1 MAGRIVLIRHGAPE
15 VLAGVAA
22 SGWRL
27 SGAGRA
33 AARALA
39 GRLRGFDAA
48 VVWSSPEAKALETAA
63 AIAGELGL
71 PVREGADLRE
81 HERGSLGY
89 LTRDA
94 LEAGVERL
102 LRSDDEAVFG
112 DETAGAVFRRMWEAL
127 AAAGEAAGGGDVFA
141 VTHGTAAT
149 IFVARRC
156 GVEPVAFWRALSLP
170 AAIVVDGK
178 RLVSVFQ

>member
-15 VLAGVAA
+15 VLAGVA
-22 SGWRL
+22 SSQWRL
-27 SGAGRA
+27 SEAGGA

-39 GRLRGFDAA
+39 GRLGGFSADA
-48 VVWSSPEAKALETAA
+48 VWSSPELKALETAT

-71 PVREGADLRE
+71 PVREAVDLRE

-112 DETAGAVFRRMWEAL
+112 DETAGAVFRRMRRAL
-127 AAAGEAAGGGDVFA
+127 AAAGEATGGGDVLA

-170 AAIVVDGK
+170 AAIVVDGE
-178 RLVSVFQ
+178 RLVGVLQ